1 MPRNR
6 TLYNVLALFAGP
18 SPSTGN
24 HFAYVTGTG
33 FANQSFGSGTGP
45 TFGATPS
52 GVTSRITYLPSNN
65 LATLSGNPA
74 TYNFFTGIT
83 GTAAGSTSVAQSM
96 LNSGLHNRIYQVA
109 RVQNF
114 DESFTRNLTDV
125 TQFGNLAPIDRIE
138 IEQPD
143 ITASFSYYLTDGAQE
158 KLLGLTVNASGDAF
172 TASCLS
178 GFISKSTDDRNY
190 YLMISDDGYDAVGY
204 VNGKTGIVAI
214 GNAFLNS
221 YKVNAAVGE
230 LPTADVEL
238 QGLNLRV
245 YGTGALGNNLDVQVP
260 AVNPTDGSSVSNS
273 FFRTPAAL
281 TSNYD
286 TLPIALQPGD
296 ITLNIANTGL
306 FAFDGSDIKL
316 QSFTLTCGLDRTP
329 LQKLGNRYAFSR
341 EINFPLT
348 VSLEITANAGDL
360 ISSGANYADL
370 ICDNS
375 LKDFLI
381 TMKRPGCSAASTR
394 ANAMVFQFKGGRL
407 ITESFSS
414 SVGDSATVNAT
425 FEAQI
430 GGINDTTKGIFI
442 SGSYPTG
449 AFVVGN

>member
-33 FANQSFGSGTGP
+33 FVNQSFGGGTG
-45 TFGATPS
+45 TAFGVVPS
-52 GVTSRITYLPSNN
+52 GVTSKITYIPSNT
-65 LATLSGNPA
+65 LATLSGTSFA
-74 TYNFFTGIT
+74 FYTGIT
-83 GTAAGSTSVAQSM
+83 GAAAGNLVVAQNI

-143 ITASFSYYLTDGAQE
+143 ITASFSYYLTDGSQE
-158 KLLGLTVNASGDAF
+158 KLLGLTVNGSGEAF

-190 YLMISDDGYDAVGY
+190 YLMITDDGYDAVGY
-204 VNGKTGIVAI
+204 VGGKTGIVAI

-221 YKVNAAVGE
+221 YKVNASVGE

-245 YGTGALGNNLDVQVP
+245 YGTGALGSNIDIQVP
-260 AVNPTDGSSVSNS
+260 AINPIDGSTISNS
-273 FFRTPAAL
+273 FFRTPSAL

-286 TLPIALQPGD
+286 SLPIALQPGD
-296 ITLNIANTGL
+296 ITLNIPNTGL
-306 FAFDGSDIKL
+306 FAFDGSDVKL

-381 TMKRPGCSAASTR
+381 TMKRPGCTTSSATR
-394 ANAMVFQFKGGRL
+394 PNAMVFQFKGGRL